1 MKTYTEFNEG
11 LLSRKSP
18 EEKKLESMR
27 DDLSKLAQKSS
38 GKGGWSEGE
47 QKKYNQLW
55 IAYRKLN
62 DGKPPKGPKP
72 SLYWDRASGMS
83 LYKHAELNKKFQAK
97 LGIKEDKNLVKTN
110 VDKALTHD

>member
-1 MKTYTEFNEG
+1 MKTYTEFSEG
-11 LLSRKSP
+11 IFSRKSP

-38 GKGGWSEGE
+38 GRGGWSEGE
-47 QKKYNQLW
+47 QEKYNKLW
-55 IAYRKLN
+55 IEYRKLN

-72 SLYWDRASGMS
+72 SVYWDRSSGMS
-83 LYKHAELNKKFQAK
+83 LYKHAELNKKYRK
-97 LGIKEDKNLVKTN
+97 SLGIKEDKNLDKSN

>member
-11 LLSRKSP
+11 LFSRKSP

-72 SLYWDRASGMS
+72 SVYFEPGMS
-83 LYKHAELNKKFQAK
+83 VYKHAELNKKYQAK
-97 LGIKEDKNLVKTN
+97 LGIKEDKNLDKRN
-110 VDKALTHD
+110 VNRAIGHD